1 LAMAT
6 RLYLFAALLTAS
18 LISADT
24 AIASND
30 PSGLWNISYEVQWG
44 DSGDLPAES
53 SMASIYEEGS
63 TLRGE
68 SSLGNRSDGSLIG
81 LSNGNDFDAAI
92 TFRQK
97 PSVFMRLKGGCID
110 KNLQGSFT
118 ASSSNGHFWRGRF
131 TASQARPGEMWV
143 QEDEINP
150 LEYMTKDVTVAP
162 APTLFIEPEAFFYEQ
177 TGKAERRAFAIN
189 YSRNTILMCRN
200 VPMLWQWWL

>member
-1 LAMAT
+1 L
-6 RLYLFAALLTAS
+6 
-18 LISADT
+18 LISAGT
-24 AIASND
+24 AIATDD

-44 DSGDLPAES
+44 NPGDLLAES
-53 SMASIYEEGS
+53 SVASIYEEGS
-63 TLRGE
+63 TLRGG
-68 SSLGNRSDGSLIG
+68 SSMGNRSDGSLIG
-81 LSNGNDFDAAI
+81 LSNGRDFDATI

-97 PSVFMRLKGGCID
+97 PSLFLRLAGGCTGD
-110 KNLQGSFT
+110 SLQGNFT

-131 TASQARPGEMWV
+131 TASQAKSREMLK
-143 QEDEINP
+143 QESEINP

-200 VPMLWQWWL
+200 VPMLGQWWL